1 MKQMHPVYTNP
12 SYNSNI
18 SPLFGSQE
26 NQNENKRIF
35 FKYNFTPK
43 KKKKIRDSINKI
55 RELFRLPTAR
65 LKFSNSD
72 CKNK

>member
-35 FKYNFTPK
+35 LKYNFTPK
-43 KKKKIRDSINKI
+43 RKIRDSINKI